1 MAAAEPE
8 EQWER
13 MKTILQE
20 TTAEVVGLSTRK
32 HQGWFDETDMETP
45 ELFEMKA
52 PATIVC
58 LQYVMI
64 KPLRLHTRVPAV
76 HSGLSKLRTLQ
87 NESRTGLA
95 DRTQRYTDM
104 RAFYEALKA
113 VYEPS
118 HQI

>member
-76 HSGLSKLRTLQ
+76 HSRPSLGPCRMIGRLQFLSRHNAMLTWATCAP
-87 NESRTGLA
+87 S
-95 DRTQRYTDM
+95 M
-104 RAFYEALKA
+104 R
-113 VYEPS
+113 
-118 HQI
+118 H